1 VPVGDKDPEEE
12 DVDDMTLDAIAD
24 DSPEVN

>member
-1 VPVGDKDPEEE
+1 VPVGDKDLKEE
-12 DVDDMTLDAIAD
+12 DVDDMTLDAIDD